1 VSSASFNNGAGFNNG
16 ASFDDVAR
24 LDTVESLH
32 RTLDQELVAILRGAS
47 LECPVCGEFLL
58 HRADGIGCPQC
69 GLEVG
74 AEGAALELV
83 TDAPAR

>member
-1 VSSASFNNGAGFNNG
+1 VSSAGFNTGAGF
-16 ASFDDVAR
+16 S
-24 LDTVESLH
+24 TVQSLH

-69 GLEVG
+69 GLEIG
-74 AEGAALELV
+74 QEQASSERLSESPAL
-83 TDAPAR
+83 